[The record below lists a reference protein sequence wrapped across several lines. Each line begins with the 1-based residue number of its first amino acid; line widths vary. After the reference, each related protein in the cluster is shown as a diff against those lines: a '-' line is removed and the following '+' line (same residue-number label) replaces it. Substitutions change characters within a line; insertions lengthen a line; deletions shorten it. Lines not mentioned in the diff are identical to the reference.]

1 MISRLIWCCTRTCT
15 RALQALFK
23 RGATTLEVT
32 YYTNLYVFVLM
43 TMMGG
48 GSGHLVG
55 AYNFILAKP
64 HHGLMLVLYAVVAYW
79 AINFHIRVVQRYGS
93 VVAVLVGNMR
103 KAGTITL
110 SFMLFPKPFS
120 WFYVWGTILVFG
132 GLTVTAMIK
141 DQRRRARDMQAKQET
156 QLSNHAQPSTER

>member
-43 TMMGG
+43 TLMGG

-141 DQRRRARDMQAKQET
+141 DRRRKARDRQAKQET